1 MAPDPDLCYLGTLA
15 IAGGKVS
22 RMRRTVREHG
32 LHPVDVHVGGR
43 VRLRRRLLGMNQTQ
57 VAESLGVTFQ
67 QLQKN
72 ESGANRVGAS
82 RLYDLSRVLGVPVS
96 YFFEDMPSGVLGG
109 RGRGE
114 KGTAGKKAS
123 PRESDPFARRET
135 LKLVRAYY
143 RIGSPKVREL
153 LLALAKDI
161 TRSG

>member
-1 MAPDPDLCYLGTLA
+1 
-15 IAGGKVS
+15 
-22 RMRRTVREHG
+22 
-32 LHPVDVHVGGR
+32 
-43 VRLRRRLLGMNQTQ
+43 MNQTQ
-57 VAESLGVTFQ
+57 VAEALGVTFQ

-96 YFFEDMPSGVLGG
+96 YFFDDMPPDISRD
-109 RGRGE
+109 RGARV
-114 KGTAGKKAS
+114 TPGKKAS

-135 LKLVRAYY
+135 LHLVRAYY

-161 TRSG
+161 ARSG